1 MAKPTLAWI
10 SCRLRGLHVFV
21 KLNLDGLFN
30 FGFVVVNNNAGGIV
44 SGGSVDDVTAN
55 GETSFWAADAALDR
69 RQDLTFFRDVF
80 RVLDATCQRQH
91 FRAVFDGDALLIG
104 AATYDT
110 KLTSF

>member
-30 FGFVVVNNNAGGIV
+30 FGVVVVNNNAGGIV

-55 GETSFWAADAALDR
+55 GETSFWAADAALD
-69 RQDLTFFRDVF
+69 
-80 RVLDATCQRQH
+80 DATCQRQH